1 MDPKSYPI
9 VSDKQD
15 DAIKNP
21 LVSVVVPLFNGG
33 NYIKD
38 TLMSILSQSYDNFEI
53 LVVDD
58 SSSDDG
64 PIKVSEFMEQYPD
77 KIRMLSHPDHKNLGV
92 APSRNVAI
100 RNAKGYY
107 IAFLDQDDIWLPD
120 KLEKQ
125 IVALQQYPEASL
137 VYAKVIYI
145 DEGGK
150 EKKIRGIH
158 PTYGKGVV
166 GNPRNVFSKLIQ
178 EDFIPNLTVL
188 VKKSCLERVG
198 LLDEGPRYE
207 YEDWLLLSKLAYFYK
222 FLFIPEVLGKWR
234 EHSSNYSSNIFNTGQ
249 FRDAEEHCTIALF
262 SFLVNESGVAF
273 NKIRKHLRCRVWRLF
288 LRARSWGAS
297 KKELAK
303 HVLNFIN
310 AFPKEL
316 RSIQFAFHVAVLI
329 HPQIASSL
337 RRLRRKIVGT

>member
-1 MDPKSYPI
+1 MISRMKSVKNNSEYSPK
-9 VSDKQD
+9 
-15 DAIKNP
+15 
-21 LVSVVVPLFNGG
+21 VSVVIPLYNGG
-33 NYIKD
+33 RYIES
-38 TLMSILSQSYDNFEI
+38 TLMSVFSQSYQCYEI
-53 LVVDD
+53 VVVDD
-58 SSSDDG
+58 GSSDEG
-64 PIKVSEFMEQYPD
+64 PDKVS
-77 KIRMLSHPDHKNLGV
+77 KILEKHPDRIQLLRHPDNGNHGI
-92 APSRNVAI
+92 AASRNLAI

-125 IVALQQYPEASL
+125 IAALQQYPEASL
-137 VYAKVIYI
+137 VYAKVFYI

-158 PTYGKGVV
+158 PTYGKGIT
-166 GNPRNVFSKLIQ
+166 GNPLNIFSKLIQ

-234 EHSSNYSSNIFNTGQ
+234 EHSNNYSSNIFNTGQ

-262 SFLVNESGVAF
+262 SFLVNESGVAV
-273 NKIRKHLRCRVWRLF
+273 NKIRKHLRRRIWRLF

-297 KKELAK
+297 KKELTK

-310 AFPKEL
+310 AFPKE
-316 RSIQFAFHVAVLI
+316 RHSIQFAFHVVVLI
-329 HPQIASSL
+329 HPKIASSL